1 MKYLAFI
8 PLIFVVSC
16 ASHPKP
22 QVALRPLPP
31 PAVEPVESVRY
42 GDVIRA
48 YHVGRY
54 VDPNHPE
61 TMQEQ
66 HSVYRIEA
74 SARWN
79 LHPGLPNPSNLL
91 NPPSDAAFSQP
102 PTNDALQAE
111 MNRQREATE
120 RVMQEAARL
129 AQSYAEL
136 QKVVNEMMNVARNQ
150 VLMNARLVSAE
161 QRVAEFEKEIQ
172 KPGVPP
178 SSATNEA
185 PALIPEPT
193 DAPKP

>member
-1 MKYLAFI
+1 MKFLAFI
-8 PLIFVVSC
+8 PLIFVASC

-22 QVALRPLPP
+22 QVTLRPLQPS
-31 PAVEPVESVRY
+31 AVEPVGSVRY

-66 HSVYRIEA
+66 HSVYRIEV

-79 LHPGLPNPSNLL
+79 LHPGSPNTGNLL
-91 NPPSDAAFSQP
+91 NPPPDAAFSQP
-102 PTNDALQAE
+102 PANDALQAE
-111 MNRQREATE
+111 MNRQRETTE

-161 QRVAEFEKEIQ
+161 QRVAAFEKEIQ

-178 SSATNEA
+178 SSATNES

-193 DAPKP
+193 DTPKP